1 LTVGVINTGAPGDTA
16 QVGSLGGGSNA
27 INIATTEDL
36 GGGMRAGT
44 NFQIRFNSATGDR
57 GSFGNG
63 NTLFHEANVFVASG
77 MGTLRVGK
85 IAEANICA
93 FDPWGCTGGASTIAG
108 ASGTIGANGAG
119 LIGAQAVQNAF
130 SLATPVINGFSG
142 SYMTSLSPAAG
153 ATGSA
158 AATGSQLIGR
168 TNERTSF
175 TLAYAKGPLSARY
188 LRTTGSNNTAPDYPS
203 LNRGATAATN
213 GAMSDADATG
223 TAIAASYN
231 FGAALVNVT
240 NSLTKNAAGAKTADI
255 TTISAS
261 VPMGATTLLAGYS
274 KDAVKAAN
282 ADTRFA
288 VGVNYALSK
297 RTTLGADIFKQE
309 GMAAVAGTGATG
321 AAGNGF
327 VIRARHTF

>member
-1 LTVGVINTGAPGDTA
+1 MNTGAAGDSA
-16 QVGSLGGGSNA
+16 QVGSLGGGANA

-44 NFQIRFNSATGDR
+44 SFQMRFNAATGDR
-57 GSFGNG
+57 GSAGNG
-63 NTLFHEANVFVASG
+63 NALFHEANVFLTNS

-85 IAEANICA
+85 IAEASICS
-93 FDPWGCTGGASTIAG
+93 FDPWGCTGGASTVAG
-108 ASGTIGANGAG
+108 ATGTIGANGSG

-130 SLATPVINGFSG
+130 SLATPVINGFSASYLTSISPSEGATASASSAG
-142 SYMTSLSPAAG
+142 SQSIGRKFERTSLS
-153 ATGSA
+153 
-158 AATGSQLIGR
+158 L
-168 TNERTSF
+168 N
-175 TLAYAKGPLSARY
+175 YAKGPIAARY
-188 LRTTGSNNTAPDYPS
+188 LRTTGSNNTGGDWTS

-213 GAMSDADATG
+213 GAISDADATA

-231 FGAALVNVT
+231 FGVALVNVS
-240 NSLTKNAAGAKTADI
+240 NSLTENAAGAKTADI
-255 TTISAS
+255 TVVSAS
-261 VPMGATTLLAGYS
+261 IPMGATTLLAGYS
-274 KDAVKAAN
+274 KDSVKAAN

-297 RTTLGADIFKQE
+297 RTTVGADIFKQE

-321 AAGNGF
+321 AAGTGF